1 MAKKVK
7 TKETHTRTIVKAVS
21 WRFVATLTTA
31 TIVFIFTR
39 EWALTL
45 GITFFEILSKI
56 IFYYL
61 HERVWNVIPWGQEKH
76 PLAEIKVSRDLE
88 PEDMQII
95 KKKLKDLGYLD

>member
-7 TKETHTRTIVKAVS
+7 IKETHTRTVVKAVC
-21 WRFVATLTTA
+21 WRIIATLTTG

-39 EWALTL
+39 EWVLTL
-45 GITFFEILSKI
+45 GVTFFEILSKI
-56 IFYYL
+56 LFYYL
-61 HERVWNVIPWGQEKH
+61 HERAWNAISWGQEKH
-76 PLAEIKVSRDLE
+76 PLAEIEVNREIE